1 MNDEG
6 GITITLNVDLK
17 IEGLFQIQ

>member
-6 GITITLNVDLK
+6 GITITLKVDLK
-17 IEGLFQIQ
+17 IKGLFQIQ